1 MAKAQYTAGD
11 HEGVIAIGGGSG
23 MDGGKALA
31 LTANNGLDLWAF
43 EYRQTP
49 PDMSAR
55 RAFPPLITIPTT
67 AGTGAETESTG
78 MVTDT
83 ARMMKWCLWHAEL
96 KPAFAVLDPELT
108 VGLPANLTAWT
119 GVDAM
124 VYAIEAYCVPGFNPL
139 CDGMAVEGLRLV
151 ADWLPV
157 AVAEPSKVETRGAM
171 LAGSCLSGIAF
182 LKGLGLV
189 HAISHMV
196 GAEYDTQ
203 HGLTNAIVLPAVLRH
218 NAPAMTDRVAV
229 MAQAMGLSDTS
240 FEAFYT
246 HICALLDQLG
256 IPKTLVEIGVAPDCA
271 ARIAAKALEDIAAG
285 TNALALTLHD
295 IKQVIAQ
302 LLASGK

>member
-31 LTANNGLDLWAF
+31 LTANNDLDLWAF

-119 GVDAM
+119 GLDAM
-124 VYAIEAYCVPGFNPL
+124 VHAIEAYCVPGFNPL

-151 ADWLPV
+151 AHWLPV
-157 AVAEPSKVETRGAM
+157 AV
-171 LAGSCLSGIAF
+171 LSRRKLRRVARCWR
-182 LKGLGLV
+182 GLV
-189 HAISHMV
+189 CPRSPFSKAWVWCMPFLIWL
-196 GAEYDTQ
+196 AQ
-203 HGLTNAIVLPAVLRH
+203 N
-218 NAPAMTDRVAV
+218 MTPS
-229 MAQAMGLSDTS
+229 MG
-240 FEAFYT
+240 
-246 HICALLDQLG
+246 
-256 IPKTLVEIGVAPDCA
+256 
-271 ARIAAKALEDIAAG
+271 
-285 TNALALTLHD
+285 
-295 IKQVIAQ
+295 
-302 LLASGK
+302 

>member
-1 MAKAQYTAGD
+1 
-11 HEGVIAIGGGSG
+11 
-23 MDGGKALA
+23 
-31 LTANNGLDLWAF
+31 
-43 EYRQTP
+43 
-49 PDMSAR
+49 
-55 RAFPPLITIPTT
+55 
-67 AGTGAETESTG
+67 
-78 MVTDT
+78 
-83 ARMMKWCLWHAEL
+83 
-96 KPAFAVLDPELT
+96 
-108 VGLPANLTAWT
+108 
-119 GVDAM
+119 
-124 VYAIEAYCVPGFNPL
+124 
-139 CDGMAVEGLRLV
+139 
-151 ADWLPV
+151 
-157 AVAEPSKVETRGAM
+157 M
-171 LAGSCLSGIAF
+171 LAGSCLSEIAF

-203 HGLTNAIVLPAVLRH
+203 HGLTNAIVLPTVLRH

-271 ARIAAKALEDIAAG
+271 ARIVAKALEDIAAG
-285 TNALALTLHD
+285 TNALALNLHD